1 VPSPSLSRE
10 SLRAPESEATVAARS
25 ESTGAPD
32 GQPDGLVAIIS
43 ARAHEKWVL
52 NGCPSGTAL
61 RDWLEAE
68 AEVNLAPE
76 LAAELVDTNS
86 QLKAALGESRRRE
99 EDLARAEARYRSIF
113 DNAIEGIF
121 QTTREGRFLTANPA
135 LARMLGYSSPEEL
148 IASVQ
153 NIGEQLHTS
162 PERRREF
169 QYLLEKRG
177 VVQDFECQVQRTD
190 GGTIW
195 ISLSARAVRDTQGN
209 LLYFEGMVEDIT
221 ERKKAEEALKD
232 SEALYHSL
240 VETLPICIFRKDLEG
255 RFTFANQA
263 FCSTLKRPLS
273 YILGKTD
280 LAFYPGELA
289 HKYIYDDRRVMEM
302 REVLEAI
309 EEHQKPEGERT
320 YVRVL
325 KAPTYDSRG
334 EVIGMQG
341 IFWDITARMR
351 AESELARTEV
361 EFRVARRIQ
370 QKLFPST
377 IPKVPGMEIGVA
389 TYGFDIGGASFP
401 AEAIGGDYYDFIA
414 LGDGSLGIAIGDV
427 SGHGVGPALLMAEAR
442 ALLRAF
448 AQTHSDVS
456 EILALINR
464 VLVPDVDGDRFITLY
479 LAKLDPRSRTI
490 VYASAGHQTAFLI
503 DSSGALKK
511 SMPSTGIPL
520 GIREDVDFP
529 ASPPIP
535 MQSGDLVLLV
545 TDGVV
550 EARAPDG
557 TVFGSKRA
565 VDLVRVYRKL
575 TARRIVDNLY
585 HAVRAFSRD
594 LPQYDDITA
603 TVIKVQTDYDPRG
616 HPPPPDAADVLPV

>member
-1 VPSPSLSRE
+1 MPSPSPS
-10 SLRAPESEATVAARS
+10 PEPSSTPARGTADAISTDGGCAAGGHK
-25 ESTGAPD
+25 EV
-32 GQPDGLVAIIS
+32 LNEIIA
-43 ARAHEKWVL
+43 ARAHDKWVL
-52 NGCPSGTAL
+52 QGCPSGTAL

-68 AEVNLAPE
+68 AEVNLSKD
-76 LAAELVDTNS
+76 LALQLAEVNA
-86 QLKAALGESRRRE
+86 QLQAALTESRRRE
-99 EDLARAEARYRSIF
+99 EELKQA
-113 DNAIEGIF
+113 
-121 QTTREGRFLTANPA
+121 
-135 LARMLGYSSPEEL
+135 EEL
-148 IASVQ
+148 LR
-153 NIGEQLHTS
+153 N
-162 PERRREF
+162 
-169 QYLLEKRG
+169 
-177 VVQDFECQVQRTD
+177 
-190 GGTIW
+190 
-195 ISLSARAVRDTQGN
+195 
-209 LLYFEGMVEDIT
+209 
-221 ERKKAEEALKD
+221 
-232 SEALYHSL
+232 SEAMYHSL
-240 VETLPICIFRKDLEG
+240 VETLPVCIFRKDLNG

-263 FCSTLKRPLS
+263 FCSTLRRPLS
-273 YILGKTD
+273 FILGKTD

-289 HKYIYDDRRVMEM
+289 QKYIYDDRQVMET

-309 EEHQKPEGERT
+309 EEHQRPEGERT

-325 KAPTYDSRG
+325 KAPVYDSRG
-334 EVIGMQG
+334 EVVGMQA

-351 AESELARTEV
+351 AEGELARTEV

-370 QKLFPST
+370 QKLFPNT
-377 IPKVPGMEIGVA
+377 IPRVPGMDIGVA

-456 EILALINR
+456 EILGLINR
-464 VLVPDVDGDRFITLY
+464 VLVPDVDGDRFITML
-479 LAKLDPRSRTI
+479 LAKLDPRTRTL

-503 DSSGALKK
+503 DPDGALKR

-520 GIREDVDFP
+520 GIREDTDFP
-529 ASPPIP
+529 ACPPIP
-535 MQSGDLVLLV
+535 MQSGDIVLLV

-557 TVFGSKRA
+557 VVFGSKRA

-585 HAVRAFSRD
+585 HAVRAFARD

-603 TVIKVQTDYDPRG
+603 TVIKVQTEKEPPARPRQKPG
-616 HPPPPDAADVLPV
+616 